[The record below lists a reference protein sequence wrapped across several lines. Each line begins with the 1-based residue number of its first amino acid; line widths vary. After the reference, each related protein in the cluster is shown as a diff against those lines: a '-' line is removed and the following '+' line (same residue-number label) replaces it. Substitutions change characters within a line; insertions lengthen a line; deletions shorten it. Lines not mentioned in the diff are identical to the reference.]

1 MWIAKTSIKQPVLV
15 TMIML
20 ALVVFGLLAYQA
32 LPVDLLP
39 DISFPVVSVSVVL
52 PGAGPAEMAD
62 QVAKPIE
69 DAMGTLPGVRHITS
83 RSNEGLTT
91 VAIEFGYNRKVD
103 EAAQDVREK
112 MAQIRPQLPQ
122 DIREPIVQ
130 KFDLTSSAIMSIA
143 VASED
148 PSITS
153 DRLRQQLQDEYVP
166 RLQRVEGVA
175 AADLTGGLQR
185 QVQVNLDLA
194 QLQARGITP
203 QQVSQAIQA
212 ENVTVPLGKIT
223 QGGSDVAL
231 RAPGQFTQVD
241 QINDVNLTTRSGI
254 VHLHDIAEVKNGF
267 ADVATLSRLNG
278 EDTIRIDI
286 RKQSGTNTVRVA
298 DDVKAELT
306 KLFPDN
312 GALTYSVVRDDSIQV
327 RNSVNDA
334 LLELLL
340 GVVSAILVVLLF
352 FRDARNTL
360 VAVIGLPI
368 ILIATF
374 AAIRMFGLTINMMTL
389 LALTLC
395 VGLVIDDAIVVR
407 ENIFRWMERGYDPKE
422 ASLKATSQVAL
433 SVLAMTLTIVA
444 VFLPVAMVSGLVSGF
459 FRPFGLTIAAAM
471 LISLVEAF
479 TLAPMLS
486 AHFFKKKDA
495 EEAAVHE
502 AAAHA
507 NAAAAIHN
515 AEAQGDT
522 WAESGTME
530 EEAEVELGRMDRSYQ
545 RLLGWSLRHRGIT
558 LLIATVIIVTT
569 LFMARGL
576 KFAFAPSIDSGQFT
590 VGFRMPPGT
599 ALGETDKVARTIEA
613 ALLAQPEVDTV
624 LTTVGTNGA
633 PDQATLAVQLKHG
646 IKTPAF
652 QDRLR
657 PALVNVPNV
666 ALSQQSMGPSGT
678 DVSSRPIQIQLQAT
692 GNLEN
697 LAKAAEQVKIAIK
710 DVPGASDIDSDY
722 QPGRP
727 ELQIA
732 VDRERAADQG
742 VSTAAV
748 GSTLRTL
755 INGTTVSKF
764 REGGSDYDIV
774 VRLRPEDR
782 AKTSDILTLAVP
794 TTKGT
799 QVALNT
805 VADINNGSSPTRI
818 TRYDR
823 LAQVSVGVNNVDRN
837 LNDVVADIRTALKDV
852 QLPPGVTV
860 NIGGTQTMQ
869 NEGFSTLGQ
878 AMLLSLVFIYMVL
891 ASQFGSF
898 LQPLVIMLAIPLS
911 FIGAFLGLRI
921 MNMPLDVLGMVG
933 MILLIGLST
942 KNSILLVDFTN
953 RLRRLGMQANDALL
967 LAAPARLRPI
977 LMTTLAIMLG
987 SLPVA
992 IGIGEGAEFRR
1003 PLAIVTIFGL
1013 LTSTLLTLFLVPVTY
1028 SLLDQGT
1035 RGGKRLLAA
1044 RPFRRAPTPTPA
1056 STPVVTSTST
1066 PGAD

>member
-15 TMIML
+15 TMMML

-39 DISFPVVSVSVVL
+39 DVSFPVVSVSVVL

-83 RSNEGLTT
+83 RSNEGLAT
-91 VAIEFGYNRKVD
+91 VVIEFGFNRQVD

-130 KFDLTSSAIMSIA
+130 KFDLSSSPIMSVA
-143 VASED
+143 VASKD
-148 PSITS
+148 PSVPS
-153 DRLRQQLQDEYVP
+153 DKLRQQLADEFVP

-175 AADLTGGLQR
+175 AADVTGGLQR

-203 QQVSQAIQA
+203 QQVSQAIQG

-223 QGGSDVAL
+223 QGGADVSL
-231 RAPGQFTQVD
+231 RAPGQFTSVE
-241 QINDVNLTTRSGI
+241 QIDDVNLATRSGI
-254 VHLHDIAEVKNGF
+254 VHLHDIAEVKNGY
-267 ADVATLSRLNG
+267 ADVTTLSRLNG

-298 DDVKAELT
+298 DDVKAELA
-306 KLFPDN
+306 KLFPDS
-312 GALTYSVVRDDSIQV
+312 GSLTYSVVRDDSIQV

-374 AAIRMFGLTINMMTL
+374 AAMRMFDLTINMMTL

-471 LISLVEAF
+471 VISLFEAF

-486 AHFFKKKDA
+486 AHFFKKK
-495 EEAAVHE
+495 EPKAAAAHE

-515 AEAQGDT
+515 AEAKEDT

-530 EEAEVELGRMDRSYQ
+530 EEAEVELGRMDRVYQ
-545 RLLGWSLRHRGIT
+545 RMLRWSLNHRLIT
-558 LLIATVIIVTT
+558 LMLATVIIVAS
-569 LFMARGL
+569 LVMARGL
-576 KFAFAPSIDSGQFT
+576 KFAFTPSIDSGQFSI
-590 VGFRMPPGT
+590 GYRMPPGT
-599 ALGETDKVARTIEA
+599 SLAETDKVARTIET

-624 LTTVGTNGA
+624 LTTIGTNGA
-633 PDQATLAVQLKHG
+633 PEQATLNVQLKHG
-646 IKTPAF
+646 IETAEF

-666 ALSQQSMGPSGT
+666 SLSVQGLGPGGT
-678 DVSSRPIQIQLQAT
+678 DVSSRPIQIQLQST
-692 GNLEN
+692 GNL
-697 LAKAAEQVKIAIK
+697 ATVAATAEQVKVAIK
-710 DVPGASDIDSDY
+710 DVPGAADIDSDY

-742 VSTAAV
+742 VSTAAI

-755 INGTTVSKF
+755 VNGQTVSKF
-764 REGGSDYDIV
+764 REGGNDYDIV

-782 AKTSDILTLAVP
+782 ARVSDILTLAVP

-799 QVALNT
+799 QVPLNT
-805 VADINNGSSPTRI
+805 VADIKSGSSPTRI

-823 LAQVSVGVNNVDRN
+823 LTQVSVGVNNVDRN
-837 LNDVVADIRTALKDV
+837 LNDVVADIRAALVGV
-852 QLPPGVTV
+852 QLPPGVTI
-860 NIGGTQTMQ
+860 NIGGTQTQQ

-921 MNMPLDVLGMVG
+921 MNMPLDILGMVG
-933 MILLIGLST
+933 MILLIGLAT

-1044 RPFRRAPTPTPA
+1044 RPFRRSPTPTPSPA
-1056 STPVVTSTST
+1056 VTSAGSA